1 LVLLTDDGYGQFVGC
16 GRGGVAGKL
25 GFAQRFRASPE
36 ECIRK
41 QSRHTSARKRRKKT
55 MTQQVGELNPPY
67 RLMLTPGPSSVDP
80 RVYRALATPLV
91 GHLDPWFKVCMDETQ
106 VLLRQIFQTENRLTM
121 PLSASGS
128 GGIEAS
134 VLNVLEDGDEAIVAV
149 NGVFSDRMYEIASR
163 ATTKV
168 IKVEAPYGLPV
179 DAEDV
184 RRAGKGK
191 KIKMIGLAHGET
203 SSGVVTKID
212 AYRKVADELGAL
224 LVVDT
229 VASLA
234 AVPLHVDRER
244 VDICFSGSQKAI
256 SAPPGMSPITVS
268 PAAEE
273 VFRRRKTKVQ
283 SWYFD
288 LTTAMNYWGKE
299 RLYHHTPPISL
310 IYALREAMRIVVEE
324 GLEARWERH
333 RVNQL
338 ALIAGVE
345 AMGLGLL
352 VKNPA
357 DRLPTVTAVM
367 IPNGIDDVKVRNQLL
382 EEFNIE
388 IAGGFGPVKGKI
400 WRVGLMGYCSQKP
413 FVLLFLSAMEK
424 VLQDQGYRAPAGAG
438 VAAAIQSYSHVETAA
453 SVSR

>member
-1 LVLLTDDGYGQFVGC
+1 
-16 GRGGVAGKL
+16 
-25 GFAQRFRASPE
+25 
-36 ECIRK
+36 
-41 QSRHTSARKRRKKT
+41 
-55 MTQQVGELNPPY
+55 MTQMVGELNPPY
-67 RLMLTPGPSSVDP
+67 RLMLTPGPSSVDS
-80 RVYRALATPLV
+80 RVYRALSAPLV
-91 GHLDPWFKVCMDETQ
+91 GHLDPWFKICMDETQ
-106 VLLRQIFQTENRLTM
+106 LLLRQIFQTGNRLTM

-134 VLNVLEDGDEAIVAV
+134 VLNTLEEGDEAIVAV
-149 NGVFSDRMYEIASR
+149 NGTFSDRMFEIASR
-163 ATTKV
+163 ATSKV
-168 IKVEAPYGLPV
+168 TKVEAPYGLPV

-184 RRAGKGK
+184 RKAGKGK

-203 SSGVVTKID
+203 SSGVVTKLD

-244 VDICFSGSQKAI
+244 IDICFSGSQKAI

-273 VFRRRKTKVQ
+273 VFRKRKTKVQ

-310 IYALREAMRIVVEE
+310 IYALREAMRMVVEE

-338 ALIAGVE
+338 AMIAGVE

-367 IPNGIDDVKVRNQLL
+367 IPSGIDDAKVRNQLL

-400 WRVGLMGYCSQKP
+400 WRVGLMGHCSQKP
-413 FVLLFLSAMEK
+413 NVLLFLSALEK
-424 VLQDQGYRAPAGAG
+424 VLQDQGHRVQAGAG
-438 VAAAIQSYSHVETAA
+438 VAAAIQSYSHAETATAA
-453 SVSR
+453 SR

>member
-1 LVLLTDDGYGQFVGC
+1 
-16 GRGGVAGKL
+16 
-25 GFAQRFRASPE
+25 
-36 ECIRK
+36 
-41 QSRHTSARKRRKKT
+41 
-55 MTQQVGELNPPY
+55 
-67 RLMLTPGPSSVDP
+67 MLTPGPSSMDP

-91 GHLDPWFKVCMDETQ
+91 GHLDPWFKGCMDDTQ

-134 VLNVLEDGDEAIVAV
+134 VVNSLEAGDEAIICV
-149 NGVFSDRMYEIASR
+149 NGLFSDRMAVIASHTP
-163 ATTKV
+163 AKV
-168 IKVEAPYGLPV
+168 TKVEAPYGKAV

-191 KIKMIGLAHGET
+191 KIKIVGLAQGET
-203 SSGVVTKID
+203 SSGVLTQIEPF
-212 AYRKVADELGAL
+212 RKVADELGAL

-268 PAAEE
+268 PRAEE
-273 VFRRRKTKVQ
+273 AFRNRKTKVQ

-299 RLYHHTPPISL
+299 RLYHHTPPVSL

-324 GLEARWERH
+324 GLETRWERH

-338 ALIAGVE
+338 ALIAGIE
-345 AMGLGLL
+345 AMGLELL
-352 VKNPA
+352 VKKPA

-367 IPNGIDDVKVRNQLL
+367 IPDGIDDAKVRNQLL
-382 EEFNIE
+382 DEFNIE
-388 IAGGFGPVKGKI
+388 IAGGLGPLKGKI
-400 WRVGLMGYCSQKP
+400 WRVGLMGHCSQKP
-413 FVLLFLSAMEK
+413 FVLVFLAALEK
-424 VLQDQGYRAPAGAG
+424 VLLDQGKRVPSGAG
-438 VAAAIQSYSHVETAA
+438 VGGAVQSYTHAHSEAVA
-453 SVSR
+453 VSR

>member
-1 LVLLTDDGYGQFVGC
+1 MMQL
-16 GRGGVAGKL
+16 
-25 GFAQRFRASPE
+25 
-36 ECIRK
+36 
-41 QSRHTSARKRRKKT
+41 
-55 MTQQVGELNPPY
+55 VGELNPPS
-67 RLMLTPGPSSVDP
+67 RLMLTPGPSSVDS
-80 RVYRALATPLV
+80 RVYRALAAPLV
-91 GHLDPWFKVCMDETQ
+91 GHLDPWFKGCMDDAQ
-106 VLLRQIFQTENRLTM
+106 ALLRQIFQTENRLTM

-134 VLNVLEDGDEAIVAV
+134 VLNTLEEGDEAIIAV
-149 NGVFSDRMYEIASR
+149 NGVFSDRMFEIASR

-168 IKVEAPYGLPV
+168 TKVEAPYGLPV

-184 RRAGKGK
+184 RKAGKGK

-203 SSGVVTKID
+203 SSGVVTKLD

-234 AVPLHVDRER
+234 AVPLHVDRDR
-244 VDICFSGSQKAI
+244 IDICFSGSQKAI
-256 SAPPGMSPITVS
+256 SAPPGMSPITVGA
-268 PAAEE
+268 AAEE
-273 VFRRRKTKVQ
+273 AFRKRKTKVQ

-310 IYALREAMRIVVEE
+310 IYALREAMRIVAEE

-345 AMGLGLL
+345 AMGMGLL

-367 IPNGIDDVKVRNQLL
+367 IPSGIDDAKVRNQLL
-382 EEFNIE
+382 DEFNIE

-400 WRVGLMGYCSQKP
+400 WRVGLMGHCSQKP
-413 FVLLFLSAMEK
+413 NVLLFLSALEK
-424 VLQDQGYRAPAGAG
+424 VLGDQGFRAPAGAG
-438 VAAAIQSYSHVETAA
+438 VAAAIESYSHAETAA
-453 SVSR
+453 AVSR

>member
-1 LVLLTDDGYGQFVGC
+1 MGI
-16 GRGGVAGKL
+16 AGKS

-36 ECIRK
+36 GCTRR
-41 QSRHTSARKRRKKT
+41 QLRHTSARKRRTKK

-80 RVYRALATPLV
+80 RVYRALAAPLV
-91 GHLDPWFKVCMDETQ
+91 GHLDPWFKTCMDETQ

-134 VLNVLEDGDEAIVAV
+134 VLNALEQGDEAIVAV

-184 RRAGKGK
+184 RRAAKGK

-203 SSGVVTKID
+203 SSGVVTKINP
-212 AYRKVADELGAL
+212 YRKVADELGAL

-244 VDICFSGSQKAI
+244 IDICFSGSQKAI

-268 PAAEE
+268 GAAEE
-273 VFRRRKTKVQ
+273 VFRKRKTKVQ

-345 AMGLGLL
+345 AMEMALL

-357 DRLPTVTAVM
+357 DRLPTVTAVL
-367 IPNGIDDVKVRNQLL
+367 IPNGIDDVKVRKQLL

-438 VAAAIQSYSHVETAA
+438 VAAAIQSYSHAETAA
-453 SVSR
+453 AVSR

>member
-1 LVLLTDDGYGQFVGC
+1 
-16 GRGGVAGKL
+16 
-25 GFAQRFRASPE
+25 
-36 ECIRK
+36 
-41 QSRHTSARKRRKKT
+41 
-55 MTQQVGELNPPY
+55 MTQHIGELNPPS
-67 RLMLTPGPSSVDP
+67 RLMLTPGPSSIDS
-80 RVYRALATPLV
+80 RVYRALAAPLV
-91 GHLDPWFKVCMDETQ
+91 GHLDPWFKGCMDETQ
-106 VLLRQIFQTENRLTM
+106 VLMRQIFQTENRLTM

-134 VLNVLEDGDEAIVAV
+134 VLNALEEGDEAIVAV
-149 NGVFSDRMYEIASR
+149 NGTFSDRMFEIASR
-163 ATTKV
+163 ATAKV
-168 IKVEAPYGLPV
+168 MKVEAPYGLPV

-234 AVPLHVDRER
+234 AVPLNVDRER
-244 VDICFSGSQKAI
+244 IDICFSGSQKAI

-268 PAAEE
+268 AGAEE
-273 VFRRRKTKVQ
+273 VFRKRKTKVQ

-310 IYALREAMRIVVEE
+310 IYALREAMRIVMEE

-333 RVNQL
+333 RVNQQ
-338 ALIAGVE
+338 ALIAGIE
-345 AMGLGLL
+345 AMGMGLL

-367 IPNGIDDVKVRNQLL
+367 IPSGIEDAKARNQLL

-400 WRVGLMGYCSQKP
+400 WRVGLMGHCSQKP
-413 FVLLFLSAMEK
+413 NVLLFLAALEK
-424 VLQDQGYRAPAGAG
+424 VLGEQGYRAAAGAG
-438 VAAAIQSYSHVETAA
+438 VAAAIERYSHAETAA
-453 SVSR
+453 AVSR

>member
-1 LVLLTDDGYGQFVGC
+1 
-16 GRGGVAGKL
+16 
-25 GFAQRFRASPE
+25 
-36 ECIRK
+36 
-41 QSRHTSARKRRKKT
+41 
-55 MTQQVGELNPPY
+55 MTQNFGELNPPT
-67 RLMLTPGPSSVDP
+67 RLMLTPGPSSVDS
-80 RVYRALATPLV
+80 RVYRALAAPLV

-106 VLLRQIFQTENRLTM
+106 SLLRQIFQTENRLTM

-134 VLNVLEDGDEAIVAV
+134 VLNVLEAGDEAIVAV
-149 NGVFSDRMYEIASR
+149 NGVFSERMYEIASR

-179 DAEDV
+179 DPEDV
-184 RRAGKGK
+184 RKVGKGK

-203 SSGVVTKID
+203 SSGVVTKLD

-234 AVPLHVDRER
+234 AVPLNVDRER
-244 VDICFSGSQKAI
+244 IDICFSGSQKAI

-268 PAAEE
+268 SAAEE
-273 VFRRRKTKVQ
+273 VFRKRKTKVQ

-310 IYALREAMRIVVEE
+310 IYALREAMRIVLEE

-333 RVNQL
+333 RVNQH
-338 ALIAGVE
+338 ALVAGVA
-345 AMGLGLL
+345 AMGMGLL

-367 IPNGIDDVKVRNQLL
+367 IPNGVDDAKARNQLL
-382 EEFNIE
+382 DEFNIE

-413 FVLLFLSAMEK
+413 NVLLFLSALEK
-424 VLQDQGYRAPAGAG
+424 VLGEQGFRAPAGAG
-438 VAAAIQSYSHVETAA
+438 VAAAIESYSHAETAA
-453 SVSR
+453 AATR